1 MLILYQMFGYFKWS
15 LISVIVGLA
24 LAFWRG
30 HAVGASGLA
39 FAFTA
44 FSISILEVAISFDNA
59 VVNAVKL
66 RRMDDKWRHRFLTWG
81 ILIAVF
87 GMRFIF
93 PILIVAIFAQIPALT
108 VLGLALHKP
117 DEYVQHLHHANPGIV
132 SFGGMFLLMLFLR
145 FFIDSKKEVH
155 WIEPIE
161 KLIQKLARIKFVSEI
176 LGFAALGVL
185 LYFLP
190 QEYRMFCG
198 ISGFV
203 GIILFLAIDGLAH
216 FLERH
221 NKDMGANVRLSG
233 KAGFAAFMYLELID
247 ASFSL
252 DGVLGA
258 FAFSKDI
265 VVIAVGLGVGAMF
278 VRSLTIML
286 VEKKALEKLMFLTNG
301 AYWAIGALSFIM
313 LFSALHEVPEAIAAS
328 VSAMFIVLSLA
339 SSIRLNKRLEKAGI
353 DNKDRID

>member
-1 MLILYQMFGYFKWS
+1 MFAYFKWS
-15 LISVIVGLA
+15 FVCVIVGLA

-30 HAVGASGLA
+30 YAVGASGLA

-66 RRMDDKWRHRFLTWG
+66 RHMDDKWRHRFLTWG
-81 ILIAVF
+81 IVIAVF
-87 GMRFIF
+87 GMRFVF
-93 PILIVAIFAQIPALT
+93 PILIVSVFAQLPSLT
-108 VLGLALHKP
+108 VLDLALHKP
-117 DEYVQHLHHANPGIV
+117 DAYVQHLHHANPGIV
-132 SFGGMFLLMLFLR
+132 SFGGMFLLMLFLK
-145 FFIDSKKEVH
+145 FFIDKKREVH

-161 KLIQKLARIKFVSEI
+161 KLIQKLAVVRFAPEI
-176 LGFAALGVL
+176 IGFAVLGALIWVL
-185 LYFLP
+185 P
-190 QEYRMFCG
+190 ADYRVFCG
-198 ISGFV
+198 VSGLV
-203 GIILFLAIDGLAH
+203 GIALFLGIDGMAH

-221 NKDMGANVRLSG
+221 NRHLGENVRLSG

-258 FAFSKDI
+258 FAFSKDV

-286 VEKKALEKLMFLTNG
+286 VEKKALEKLLFLTNG
-301 AYWAIGALSFIM
+301 AYWAIGALAFIM
-313 LFSALHEVPEAIAAS
+313 LVSTRHEVPEAVAAS
-328 VSAMFIVLSLA
+328 VSAVFIVLSLV
-339 SSIRLNKRLEKAGI
+339 SSIRLNRRLGKAG
-353 DNKDRID
+353 DAGRLS

>member
-1 MLILYQMFGYFKWS
+1 MFGYFKWS
-15 LISVIVGLA
+15 FVSVLVGLV

-30 HAVGASGLA
+30 HEIGASGMM

-44 FSISILEVAISFDNA
+44 LSISILEIAISFDNA

-66 RRMDDKWRHRFLTWG
+66 RRMSDEWRHRFLTWG

-93 PILIVAIFAQIPALT
+93 PILIVSIFAQIPSFK
-108 VLGLALHKP
+108 VLDLAIHNP
-117 DEYVQHLHHANPGIV
+117 TEYVEHLHHANPGIV
-132 SFGGMFLLMLFLR
+132 SFGGMFLLMLFLK
-145 FFIDSKKEVH
+145 FFIDPKKDVH
-155 WIEPIE
+155 WIVPVE
-161 KLIQKLARIKFVSEI
+161 KFIQKLARIKFIVEI
-176 LGFAALGVL
+176 LGLSVLGALL
-185 LYFLP
+185 LALP
-190 QEYRMFCG
+190 HDYRLFCG
-198 ISGFV
+198 VSGFV
-203 GIILFLAIDGLAH
+203 GIILFLGIDGIAH
-216 FLERH
+216 CLERH
-221 NKDMGANVRLSG
+221 NKDVGEGVRLSG

-258 FAFSKDI
+258 FAFSNDV

-286 VEKKALEKLMFLTNG
+286 VERKALEKLLYLTSG

-313 LFSALHEVPEAIAAS
+313 LFSALREVPEAIAAT
-328 VSAMFIVLSLA
+328 VSAMFIVLSLI
-339 SSIRLNKRLEKAGI
+339 SSLRLNKRLEKAGI
-353 DNKDRID
+353 EHCERVD